1 MESPIL
7 IGLNINNYIFACLAN
22 KSKTL
27 LITEE
32 REPYFYDSPKSS
44 CEAYSRA
51 KLNYLSGD
59 LRSGRNHCDWYECSL
74 RLRDSEPYEH
84 CCGYP
89 CCGCPCGPC
98 RSLLLR
104 LCLTLEQDCASQ
116 RERVR
121 TCACEHS
128 VSHEPCCDRP
138 CKLRIPSDVHG
149 RNGLCHNESKL
160 RMSNRQPSMPRGDRS
175 GSVLHTCHTA
185 TESAR
190 SGGLRYD
197 DPLEVLEKAP
207 YITVSFTRP
216 DGTPYGVP
224 LSLAH
229 TDENTFYFHCAM
241 EGEKLDCIAAN
252 PMVALPAVWNARLW

>member
-74 RLRDSEPYEH
+74 QLRDSEPYEH
-84 CCGYP
+84 CYGYP
-89 CCGCPCGPC
+89 CCGCPCDPC
-98 RSLLLR
+98 RSSLLR
-104 LCLTLEQDCASQ
+104 PFRASEHCDVPLQEQ
-116 RERVR
+116 VR
-121 TCACEHS
+121 ACACEHS
-128 VSHEPCCDRP
+128 VSHEPCCDHP
-138 CKLRIPSDVHG
+138 CSSRTPSDVHC
-149 RNGLCHNESKL
+149 RNGLCHSESTL
-160 RMSNRQPSMPRGDRS
+160 RMSIHQPSKPRGDRS
-175 GSVLHTCHTA
+175 GSEPCTCRTV

-190 SGGLRYD
+190 SAGLRYD
-197 DPLEVLEKAP
+197 DP
-207 YITVSFTRP
+207 TRCQTRRH
-216 DGTPYGVP
+216 DRSGSSG
-224 LSLAH
+224 SR
-229 TDENTFYFHCAM
+229 
-241 EGEKLDCIAAN
+241 G
-252 PMVALPAVWNARLW
+252 